1 MVCWKSEIHTSWIC
15 CFMRKTNNDMLPEC
29 CSFCEF
35 QFCSK
40 CESRLLCTVAR
51 RAERPDW
58 SIGYPLRDLWL
69 TADRTILERH
79 VHVWRRGFF
88 KICSWANGKRMKF
101 NRPDFHQNSIFYP
114 KSLWEVFIYIN
125 LHIGYDFSWF
135 DSYRCFLTCK
145 SITQSL
151 TSLLSYDTKKSEIVS
166 CLIEHYDLL

>member
-51 RAERPDW
+51 RAERSDW

-88 KICSWANGKRMKF
+88 KFAPEQMEKGW
-101 NRPDFHQNSIFYP
+101 
-114 KSLWEVFIYIN
+114 
-125 LHIGYDFSWF
+125 
-135 DSYRCFLTCK
+135 
-145 SITQSL
+145 SL
-151 TSLLSYDTKKSEIVS
+151 TVQIFTKTQYFTPSLYER
-166 CLIEHYDLL
+166 CLFILIFTLDMISADFIHLDVFWRANQWHNL